1 MAGVAAPRGIYETVL
16 YGDDVDALVAFY
28 TDVVG
33 LRSIDPPDEFSAA
46 FRMDDGGLLLIF
58 DPEHSSVP
66 GRFVPS
72 HGASGEGHIAFRV
85 GAGQLAPVVD
95 GLRTTGLEI
104 EREITWPRG
113 GSSVYIRDPAG
124 NSVEFVEGDIWDP

>member
-1 MAGVAAPRGIYETVL
+1 VPGAAAPRGIYETVL

-28 TDVVG
+28 THVVG
-33 LRSIDPPDEFSAA
+33 LRAIEPPDAFSAA

-58 DPEHSSVP
+58 DPARSSVP

-72 HGASGEGHIAFRV
+72 HGAAGEGHIAFRV
-85 GAGQLAPVVD
+85 EPGGLAAVMRR
-95 GLRTTGLEI
+95 LRTTGLEI

-113 GSSVYIRDPAG
+113 GSSIYIRDPAG
-124 NSVEFVEGDIWDP
+124 NSVEFVEGEIWGP